1 MVLIVTLLAALVG
14 FYLLFKMVNNPVW
27 GLMLIYIVN
36 PFEAFFPSVAGFTM
50 GRIVG
55 LLTTLIWFFHLS
67 RNKEAYRRLR
77 NSRLLRNQ
85 LPFHLAGLAGGLA
98 WITEPD
104 GVNALA
110 GAFTFLI
117 LGLLALMVENLIT
130 DKAKLRLVASG
141 MAVAGFMACIPA
153 FLYVFGIDLY
163 SVFGAEAPSDL
174 SEETMRATSIGGSP
188 NALGII
194 ARNGIFAAILAI
206 SLLESKLIKA
216 LFWGIIFVCFA
227 GIVLAGTRTNF
238 YGTIIIFMVM
248 GYFGL
253 SRFLK
258 NTSRVITALVAT
270 LVVGILAF
278 GLVPEPVK
286 QRLLFG
292 GGDDRIAERTNSRVS
307 FTQYQQQQSVDFI
320 VDHPLVGVGLDR
332 TYRESGW
339 VAGAHDTISVVLGE
353 MGLVGTS
360 AFVWLMLWSIWRSY
374 QLTRRA
380 TNLSAKTQLS
390 LLLGSLLSMVVM
402 GVAGGF
408 IIPYDRAF
416 WMVLGLMVP
425 LAYILPY
432 EDVNNQKKKAKGFH
446 QPQLPAER
454 APNMVQA

>member
-1 MVLIVTLLAALVG
+1 MILFITLLAALLG

-77 NSRLLRNQ
+77 NSRLLKNQ

-98 WITEPD
+98 WIAEPD

-130 DKAKLRLVASG
+130 DRAKLRLVASG

-194 ARNGIFAAILAI
+194 ARNGIFAAVLAI
-206 SLLESKLIKA
+206 SLLESKLMKT
-216 LFWGIIFVCFA
+216 LFWAIIFVCFA
-227 GIVLAGTRTNF
+227 GIVLAGSRTNF
-238 YGTIIIFMVM
+238 YGTLIIFMVM
-248 GYFGL
+248 GYFGM

-258 NTSRVITALVAT
+258 NTSRVLTALIAT
-270 LVVGILAF
+270 LVVGIVAF

-307 FTQYQQQQSVDFI
+307 FTQYQQQQSIDFV
-320 VDHPLVGVGLDR
+320 VDHPLVGVGINR
-332 TYRESGW
+332 THRESGW

-353 MGLVGTS
+353 MGILGVTS
-360 AFVWLMLWSIWRSY
+360 FLWLILWSIWHSY

-380 TNLSAKTQLS
+380 KDLTSKTQLS

-425 LAYILPY
+425 VAYILPF
-432 EDVNNQKKKAKGFH
+432 EKVQGKPVRSKMRRNQLGNWTS
-446 QPQLPAER
+446 PQEIA
-454 APNMVQA
+454 QT